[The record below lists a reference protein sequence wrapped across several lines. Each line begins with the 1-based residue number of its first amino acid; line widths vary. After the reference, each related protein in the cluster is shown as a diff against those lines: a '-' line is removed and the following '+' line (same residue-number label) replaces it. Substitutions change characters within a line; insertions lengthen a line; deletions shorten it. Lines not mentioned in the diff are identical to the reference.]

1 MQEDR
6 CDMEK
11 RMGLH
16 NFTPQ
21 STGLTD
27 ELEKRECEHD
37 AGFLGQR
44 RVVLHSLRWERLEGR
59 GNGLRGK

>member
-1 MQEDR
+1 
-6 CDMEK
+6 
-11 RMGLH
+11 MGLH